1 MAVFRCVSAVRC
13 VSIPLAADFQPGSTV
28 LDVGTGGGLPGLVS
42 AICAPEVR
50 FTLVD
55 TQRKKIMAVAK
66 MATVLGLKNV
76 LPFHQQVEQITQ
88 QYDFVTGRAVI
99 RLPTFLPMVTKNLRG
114 GIASA
119 EFDPDG
125 LDGSRRVGP
134 GILYLKGG
142 DFDEEVQELGFSP
155 LRSRLDRWIPNF
167 EGTQELLYFR
177 AKVLPDAARVARV
190 VRGCQ
195 GCQGPNQ
202 QLENSEFGAAKVS
215 RLEREVQEA

>member
-1 MAVFRCVSAVRC
+1 MRCL
-13 VSIPLAADFQPGSTV
+13 SIPLAADFQPGSTV

-42 AICAPEVR
+42 AICAPDVR

-55 TQRKKIMAVAK
+55 TQRKKILAVAK
-66 MATVLGLKNV
+66 MATLLGVKNV
-76 LPFHQQVEQITQ
+76 LPFHQQVEHIAQ

-114 GIASA
+114 GIARS
-119 EFDPDG
+119 ETDG
-125 LDGSRRVGP
+125 LDGSRLGSRLGP

-167 EGTQELLYFR
+167 DGTQELLYFR
-177 AKVLPDAARVARV
+177 AKVLPDAARCCR
-190 VRGCQ
+190 CQ
-195 GCQGPNQ
+195 GCPNQ
-202 QLENSEFGAAKVS
+202 QLDNSAEFGMLCMFGAGAKVS